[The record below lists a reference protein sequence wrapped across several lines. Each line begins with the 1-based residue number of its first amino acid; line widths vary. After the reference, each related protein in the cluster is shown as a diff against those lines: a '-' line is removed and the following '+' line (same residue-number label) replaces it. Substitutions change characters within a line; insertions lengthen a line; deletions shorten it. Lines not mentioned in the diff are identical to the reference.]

1 MDKHDLEYIPKYAE
15 CYKRGLMGD
24 DLSAQKAHLL
34 WMCFK
39 RDTQIKLLEM
49 RCKIPNCS
57 DMQFASM
64 LLEFRSSTDH
74 NSNNIYNE
82 LETR

>member
-1 MDKHDLEYIPKYAE
+1 MDINDIEYIPKYAE
-15 CYKRGLMGD
+15 CFKRGLMGD
-24 DLSAQKAHLL
+24 AISAQKAKLL

-64 LLEFRSSTDH
+64 LLEFQSNADHRSSDLY
-74 NSNNIYNE
+74 YNF
-82 LETR
+82 ETR